1 MDNQIRFFIANPY
14 TSFDIAHV
22 PWDAYSWFRRGVSK
36 LRKSSLRSSSTT
48 ADSSST
54 ANIHTRGSS
63 NKLQEEEEKFYG
75 ITEQLIEFIKS
86 FSLETFRNFSLPD
99 AEGSSCDGRNS
110 GNVRKDLSD
119 WQETHAMLVLSRVK
133 ELAQLRFQLCP
144 RYLKERQF
152 WRIYFS
158 LVRSYVAEYELHAVR
173 LAKLKEIRMGNETV
187 SSGSAY
193 EVEMS
198 EAKFMRP
205 AGSAS
210 TMEEN

>member
-1 MDNQIRFFIANPY
+1 M
-14 TSFDIAHV
+14 
-22 PWDAYSWFRRGVSK
+22 DAYSWFRRGVSK
-36 LRKSSLRSSSTT
+36 LRKSSSPSSSTT
-48 ADSSST
+48 ASADSSST
-54 ANIHTRGSS
+54 SNSHTRSS
-63 NKLQEEEEKFYG
+63 KNKFLQEEEEEKFYG

-99 AEGSSCDGRNS
+99 AEGSSCDGGNS

-205 AGSAS
+205 AESAS

>member
-1 MDNQIRFFIANPY
+1 M
-14 TSFDIAHV
+14 
-22 PWDAYSWFRRGVSK
+22 DAYSWFRRGVSK
-36 LRKSSLRSSSTT
+36 LRKSSLPSSSTT
-48 ADSSST
+48 TPADSSST
-54 ANIHTRGSS
+54 ANSHSRSS
-63 NKLQEEEEKFYG
+63 KIKLQEEEEEKFYG

-99 AEGSSCDGRNS
+99 AEGSSCDGGNS

-173 LAKLKEIRMGNETV
+173 LAKLKEIRMENETV

-205 AGSAS
+205 AESAS
-210 TMEEN
+210 NTEENLM

>member
-1 MDNQIRFFIANPY
+1 M
-14 TSFDIAHV
+14 
-22 PWDAYSWFRRGVSK
+22 DAYSWFRRGVSK
-36 LRKSSLRSSSTT
+36 LRKSSLPSSSTT
-48 ADSSST
+48 APADSSST
-54 ANIHTRGSS
+54 ANSHTRSS
-63 NKLQEEEEKFYG
+63 KNKLQEEEEEKFYG

-99 AEGSSCDGRNS
+99 AEGSSCDGGNS

-158 LVRSYVAEYELHAVR
+158 LVRSYVADQTQ
-173 LAKLKEIRMGNETV
+173 EIRMENETV

-205 AGSAS
+205 AESATFS
-210 TMEEN
+210 KVGNHWNGYQEKLMKGKVG

>member
-1 MDNQIRFFIANPY
+1 M
-14 TSFDIAHV
+14 
-22 PWDAYSWFRRGVSK
+22 DAYSWFRRGVSK
-36 LRKSSLRSSSTT
+36 LRRITLPS
-48 ADSSST
+48 SSST
-54 ANIHTRGSS
+54 AASASADSS
-63 NKLQEEEEKFYG
+63 TANSHRTSGNKLQEEEEEKFYG

-99 AEGSSCDGRNS
+99 AEGSSCDGGNS

-133 ELAQLRFQLCP
+133 ELAKLRFQLCP

-198 EAKFMRP
+198 EAKFLRP
-205 AGSAS
+205 AESAS
-210 TMEEN
+210 TVVEN

>member
-1 MDNQIRFFIANPY
+1 M
-14 TSFDIAHV
+14 
-22 PWDAYSWFRRGVSK
+22 DAYSWFRRGVSK
-36 LRKSSLRSSSTT
+36 LRKSSLPSSSTT
-48 ADSSST
+48 APADSSST
-54 ANIHTRGSS
+54 ANSHTRSS
-63 NKLQEEEEKFYG
+63 KNKLQEEEEEKFYG

-99 AEGSSCDGRNS
+99 AEGSSCDGGNS

-133 ELAQLRFQLCP
+133 FDDRIG
-144 RYLKERQF
+144 KERDSF
-152 WRIYFS
+152 EVGGWDGG
-158 LVRSYVAEYELHAVR
+158 YELHAVR
-173 LAKLKEIRMGNETV
+173 LAKLKEIRMENETV

-205 AGSAS
+205 AESAS
-210 TMEEN
+210 NTEENLM